1 MNNWA
6 GLYTKLQRARIKL
19 QNIFP
24 KAIIQMWRGF
34 ILIFWESQVTRGLIL
49 NSCLFCC
56 SIKLFHQIVFH
67 LLMVLLH
74 WQLNTLQIIVLICKR
89 DPDLGKDSSAQCH
102 YLENFKS
109 KCLVVMFIQNCFPV
123 AKSRKLLPRFL
134 MEKPR
139 GQGNKSVRSLCL
151 LSWIF
156 PIPEVDTITAHLV
169 FWYVV
174 HVPKTMMMMDLP
186 EGFLRIWV
194 W

>member
-1 MNNWA
+1 MLQMNNWA

-89 DPDLGKDSSAQCH
+89 DPDLGKDSSAQCQ

-109 KCLVVMFIQNCFPV
+109 KCLPSSDVH
-123 AKSRKLLPRFL
+123 SKLLPCCK
-134 MEKPR
+134 KPEITSAISY
-139 GQGNKSVRSLCL
+139 GKTKRSR
-151 LSWIF
+151 
-156 PIPEVDTITAHLV
+156 
-169 FWYVV
+169 
-174 HVPKTMMMMDLP
+174 K
-186 EGFLRIWV
+186 
-194 W
+194 